1 MQAAVV
7 DDVLRFEAGVDFARI
22 AVRDFHSRMTVGITG
37 QGVCGKPRVAPLV
50 ACQMISMMLVGQEA
64 LRYRAYLASAWELVI
79 DLLQASDACWR
90 RWGCHLRQHVSW
102 TLLILEGWASRLP

>member
-1 MQAAVV
+1 MEAAGVV
-7 DDVLRFEAGVDFARI
+7 DVLRFDAGVDFARV
-22 AVRDFHSRMTVGITG
+22 AVRGFHLRMTVGRTG
-37 QGVCGKPRVAPLV
+37 QGACGKPRVALWV

-64 LRYRAYLASAWELVI
+64 SEYRAYLASAWELVI